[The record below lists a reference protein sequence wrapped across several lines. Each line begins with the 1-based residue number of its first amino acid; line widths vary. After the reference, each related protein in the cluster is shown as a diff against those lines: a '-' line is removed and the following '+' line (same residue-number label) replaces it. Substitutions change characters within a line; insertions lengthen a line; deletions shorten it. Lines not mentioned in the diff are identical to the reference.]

1 MFPNTRSD
9 QDKLNTANSRPD
21 KVNIVPLA
29 NTCADTDVDTINLRQ
44 TLAKRLKYCLRTL
57 AQANIMN
64 NYVDSIKC
72 LGKLPFKETTRQIVP
87 AYPSANKCWD
97 KKISSSGKSAQ
108 VGPISRTCYSKVY
121 VREKQMKC
129 YMWGKVKEICVGKYQ
144 IHRRAFKQ
152 VTFIHVLMS
161 VLAITII

>member
-1 MFPNTRSD
+1 
-9 QDKLNTANSRPD
+9 
-21 KVNIVPLA
+21 
-29 NTCADTDVDTINLRQ
+29 
-44 TLAKRLKYCLRTL
+44 
-57 AQANIMN
+57 MN

-87 AYPSANKCWD
+87 AYTSANKCWD
-97 KKISSSGKSAQ
+97 KKNLELWEIGPSR
-108 VGPISRTCYSKVY
+108 PISRTCYSKVY

-129 YMWGKVKEICVGKYQ
+129 YMWGKVKEICVSKYQ

-152 VTFIHVLMS
+152 ATFIHVLMS